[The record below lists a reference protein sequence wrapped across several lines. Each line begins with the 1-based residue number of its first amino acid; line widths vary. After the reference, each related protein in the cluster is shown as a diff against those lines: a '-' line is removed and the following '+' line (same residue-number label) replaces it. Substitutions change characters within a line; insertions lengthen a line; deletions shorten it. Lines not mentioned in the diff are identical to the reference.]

1 MNPASFDFVIVGGG
15 TAGLVVASRL
25 SENPAH
31 RVLILEAGLEHVDD
45 PRVKTPAFYAGL
57 FHSDSD
63 WDFKSEP
70 QPQLNGRTIDLHQGR
85 ALGGSSTINAQVF
98 VPPGKHAVDAW
109 EDSGN
114 PGWNWQGLEAYY
126 SKSHTFPEA
135 TKTTYGQSP
144 LEQSSRGPIQVSLP
158 GDPFHPI
165 HEAWKGTFEAQGHY
179 VSPDPWLREPTGAF
193 SCLATV
199 DGSTKERSYA
209 TSAYYRPIAHRNNL
223 KVLTRVVVERII
235 FETEGSAIK
244 ATGVQYRGND
254 LSHGATGAKNDEI
267 HTATAVKE
275 VILAA
280 GALQS
285 PKLLELSG
293 VGNARVLSSNGIQL
307 VKELPGVGENLQDH
321 VVCPIGVRAIDG
333 LDTMDPLAREE
344 ADAFFSATEEYKTH
358 KTGILASSGM
368 TTYAYMP
375 TTAELPRDTT
385 EALKKLLH
393 ENQPTA
399 GNVHES
405 LAADLH
411 GFLSKL
417 LTDRTKPTGVFLS
430 ALGQAGR
437 TPVPGTWLTL
447 VAYLPHPLSSGSV
460 HIRSKQPSEYP
471 VIDPKYLSHP
481 VDIEIFAHQMRY
493 LGNFAASSP
502 FSKLLE
508 QPLQF
513 LNPASDFTDLDSAKE
528 YIRANAISM
537 WHYAGSCA
545 MLPEGK
551 RGVVDTR
558 LKVHGINNLRIVD
571 SSVIP
576 IITTGNLQSTVYAIA
591 EKAADLIKA
600 DYGEV

>member
-1 MNPASFDFVIVGGG
+1 MSPTSFDFVIIGGG

-31 RVLILEAGLEHVDD
+31 RVLVLEAGEEHIDD

-70 QPQLNGRTIDLHQGR
+70 Q
-85 ALGGSSTINAQVF
+85 
-98 VPPGKHAVDAW
+98 
-109 EDSGN
+109 
-114 PGWNWQGLEAYY
+114 GLEAYY
-126 SKSHTFPEA
+126 AKSHTFPGA
-135 TKTTYGQSP
+135 TKTTDGQPP
-144 LEQSSRGPIQVSLP
+144 LKQSSRGPIQVSLP
-158 GDPFHPI
+158 GDPLHPI
-165 HEAWKGTFEAQGHY
+165 QEAWKGTFEAQGHY

-193 SCLATV
+193 NCLATV
-199 DGSTKERSYA
+199 DTLTKERSYA

-223 KVLTRVVVERII
+223 KVLTYVVVERII

-244 ATGVQYRGND
+244 APGVQYRYND
-254 LSHGATGAKNDEI
+254 MSYGATAVKNDET

-293 VGNARVLSSNGIQL
+293 VGNARVLSSNGVQV

-344 ADAFFSATEEYKTH
+344 PDAFLSATEEYKTH

-385 EALKKLLH
+385 EALEKLLH
-393 ENQPTA
+393 ENKPTA
-399 GNVHES
+399 GNTHGS

-411 GFLSKL
+411 GFLAKL

-430 ALGQAGR
+430 ALGQAEP
-437 TPVPGTWLTL
+437 TPVP
-447 VAYLPHPLSSGSV
+447 GSV
-460 HIRSKQPSEYP
+460 HIRSKQPSENP

-481 VDIEIFAHQMRY
+481 VDIEILAHQMRY

-502 FSKLLE
+502 FNKLLE

-513 LNPASDFTDLDSAKE
+513 LDPASDFTDLDSAKK
-528 YIRANAISM
+528 YIRSNAISM

-545 MLPEGK
+545 MLPEEKGA
-551 RGVVDTR
+551 VVDTR
-558 LKVHGINNLRIVD
+558 LKVHGINNLRIID
-571 SSVIP
+571 SSVVP
-576 IITTGNLQSTVYAIA
+576 IVTTGNLQSTVYAIA